1 MEHEVL
7 VPLAP
12 QAVRRSLRRPEL
24 LARCLPGF
32 VLAEEAAPDGVL
44 LAGRLKLR
52 VGNSSITYR
61 GTLRAAP
68 ENPEQ
73 NPEQSPAE
81 SPAEAGAVL
90 FSVEAEQAVGE
101 GGAAGTVRVT
111 VLPLDGGEG
120 DERSRILFDCDLAGK
135 GRIEELDPAALTL
148 ASRRLLDRFCATFVV
163 ELDQETPQDQQLFEE
178 LDGLPDLGD
187 LGDFPD
193 LADLSDL
200 TEGLPDGLT
209 ELPDI
214 DSPELFM
221 IEEPVS
227 AGNPQGADA
236 DWTDEPVHR
245 RSMVGR
251 SAEEVDHA
259 PPRGRYGPALPPR
272 SARSRAAAR
281 WGSPERRMGEP
292 PGTEAEYSRVPWL
305 VGGGVAVV
313 GGVVL
318 LARALR
324 RR

>member
-12 QAVRRSLRRPEL
+12 QTVRRSLRRPEL

-32 VLAEEAAPDGVL
+32 VPAEEADPEGAVL
-44 LAGRLKLR
+44 TGRLKLR

-61 GTLRAAP
+61 GTLRIAP
-68 ENPEQ
+68 EAGADVDTEADT
-73 NPEQSPAE
+73 E
-81 SPAEAGAVL
+81 AEADAGADGVGAVL
-90 FSVEAEQAVGE
+90 FAVQAEQAVGDGE
-101 GGAAGTVRVT
+101 AVGAVRIT

-120 DERSRILFDCDLAGK
+120 DERSRMLFDCDLAGK
-135 GRIEELDPAALTL
+135 GRIEELDPAALEL
-148 ASRRLLDRFCATFVV
+148 AARRLLDRFCATFVV
-163 ELDQETPQDQQLFEE
+163 ELDLEVPPEQQLFEE

-187 LGDFPD
+187 LGEFPD

-200 TEGLPDGLT
+200 TE
-209 ELPDI
+209 LPDI
-214 DSPELFM
+214 DAPDLFM
-221 IEEPVS
+221 VEEPLVNP
-227 AGNPQGADA
+227 GPQGPDQN
-236 DWTDEPVHR
+236 WTDEPVHR

-318 LARALR
+318 IARALR